1 MALFRESRER
11 ERRLDPVWSLAQR
24 CRDKSFEDLCRSG
37 EDSAVLDLWEAR
49 PTGTLKLSFLE
60 TNLDTLAQLTAKK
73 KLKLRTYGSLFEVGS
88 SAFFRNENDSK
99 RGSEG
104 IPL

>member
-1 MALFRESRER
+1 M
-11 ERRLDPVWSLAQR
+11 PVGR
-24 CRDKSFEDLCRSG
+24 GFG
-37 EDSAVLDLWEAR
+37 SAGPLGGPSDGPW
-49 PTGTLKLSFLE
+49 KLSFFE

-104 IPL
+104 IRDAVSKNPCVTNGNFCSHPHCQPAFAPLTSAA